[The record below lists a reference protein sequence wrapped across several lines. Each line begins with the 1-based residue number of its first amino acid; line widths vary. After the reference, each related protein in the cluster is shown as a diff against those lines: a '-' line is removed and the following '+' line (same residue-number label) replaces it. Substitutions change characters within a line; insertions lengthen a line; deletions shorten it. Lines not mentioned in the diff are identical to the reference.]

1 MRTKLATFLLA
12 LILLFSMSIPA
23 LAYEVNVTGG
33 YASCPYSFRPHYS
46 FSTTFKDAMG
56 NGAKAWES
64 AGKGVLAQKS
74 TYTNA
79 LTTYPKSDGYNNI
92 TMISTTADYLAQCP
106 WWTSNNEITEADI
119 NFNPAYSWSS
129 NPTSGQYDIQ
139 SVFTHELGHALGLG
153 HSSNSSAVMQA
164 TIGDGVKRRTIS
176 NDDILGI
183 EDIY

>member
-33 YASCPYSFRPHYS
+33 YASCPYSFRQHYS

-92 TMISTTADYLAQCP
+92 TMISTTADYLAQCS
-106 WWTSNNEITEADI
+106 WWTSNNEI
-119 NFNPAYSWSS
+119 
-129 NPTSGQYDIQ
+129 
-139 SVFTHELGHALGLG
+139 GLG

>member
-92 TMISTTADYLAQCP
+92 TMISTTADYLAQCS

-129 NPTSGQYDIQ
+129 NPTSGQYDI
-139 SVFTHELGHALGLG
+139 FLRMNLDMLL
-153 HSSNSSAVMQA
+153 
-164 TIGDGVKRRTIS
+164 D
-176 NDDILGI
+176 LGI
-183 EDIY
+183 HLIALL

>member
-1 MRTKLATFLLA
+1 
-12 LILLFSMSIPA
+12 
-23 LAYEVNVTGG
+23 
-33 YASCPYSFRPHYS
+33 
-46 FSTTFKDAMG
+46 
-56 NGAKAWES
+56 
-64 AGKGVLAQKS
+64 
-74 TYTNA
+74 
-79 LTTYPKSDGYNNI
+79 
-92 TMISTTADYLAQCP
+92 MISTTADYLAQCS